1 MNPRIADLPDATFRE
16 PADANAHAGTASSTQ
31 PAVADS
37 SGVVTRI
44 IDAPDVVLVGS
55 AMFEKNTR
63 EASERLQLLSNQ

>member
-16 PADANAHAGTASSTQ
+16 PADANAHAGTASSTR
-31 PAVADS
+31 PAVAES

-44 IDAPDVVLVGS
+44 IDAPDVVLVGR